1 VFLPT
6 LRRSCHQNGPPRPRD
21 RRQQVPVCI
30 QRIDFEVFW
39 STDYAS
45 LSQAVDHLRI
55 PVAADV
61 GVAGGAAN
69 RLLPLVLVAAEQEIG
84 DSFFGD
90 NATRTDFRRRGV
102 MLGTSSVRS
111 SQFLISLILVAS
123 PDEVA

>member
-1 VFLPT
+1 M
-6 LRRSCHQNGPPRPRD
+6 
-21 RRQQVPVCI
+21 
-30 QRIDFEVFW
+30 
-39 STDYAS
+39 
-45 LSQAVDHLRI
+45 DHLRI

-90 NATRTDFRRRGV
+90 NSTRIDFRRRGG

-111 SQFLISLILVAS
+111 S
-123 PDEVA
+123 